1 MTKSTRTILLVII
14 GLAVFGCIGT
24 SVIAFFMLRA
34 VDDFGGSD
42 KWSESAVAE
51 RDLPAV
57 FGVKLPSKPMRYESR
72 SMGFQDG
79 FYEVLVQLPPEA
91 AEAFL
96 SLNKLK
102 RGDEEVVDPDVFDQI
117 RIFDPTSPVTLKA
130 TTFELPPALK
140 ADGGSWQL
148 NRSGR
153 LLEAPGVLW
162 IHLVA
167 FET

>member
-1 MTKSTRTILLVII
+1 VTKSTRTILLVFI
-14 GLAVFGCIGT
+14 GLAVFGCMGT
-24 SVIAFFMLRA
+24 SAIAFFMLRA

-57 FGVKLPSKPMRYESR
+57 FGVKLPSKPIRYQSR

-79 FYEVLVQLPPEA
+79 FYEVLVQLPPDSA
-91 AEAFL
+91 DAFL
-96 SLNKLK
+96 TLNKLK
-102 RGDEEVVDPDVFDQI
+102 RGDEEVVDPDVLDQI
-117 RIFDPTSPVTLKA
+117 RIFDPTAPVTLKA
-130 TTFELPPALK
+130 TTIELPQALK

-148 NRSGR
+148 NRSGQ

>member
-1 MTKSTRTILLVII
+1 VTKSTRTIVLVII
-14 GLAVFGCIGT
+14 GLCVFGCVGT
-24 SVIAFFMLRA
+24 SAIAFFLLRA
-34 VDDFGGSD
+34 VDDFGGTD
-42 KWSESAVAE
+42 QWSESAVAE
-51 RDLPAV
+51 RELPAV
-57 FGVKLPSKPMRYESR
+57 FGVKLPSKPIRYQSR

-79 FYEVLVQLPPEA
+79 YYEVLVQLPPSA
-91 AEAFL
+91 AEPFL

-102 RGDEEVVDPDVFDQI
+102 RGDEDVVDPDVLDQI

-130 TTFELPPALK
+130 TSIELPEALK
-140 ADGGSWQL
+140 ADGGTWQL
-148 NRSGR
+148 NRSGQ